1 MPLYIIIWLYNLLGS
16 QDYTGGPYIFIIPAG
31 QKTFSFDISIIN
43 DLTVEE
49 NENFTVIITPKL
61 LPNRVTRGNPGV
73 TGITI
78 VDNDGKSLLV

>member
-1 MPLYIIIWLYNLLGS
+1 MIWLYNLLGS
-16 QDYTGGPYIFIIPAG
+16 LDYTGGPYNFIIPAG

-49 NENFTVIITPKL
+49 NENFTVIITTE
-61 LPNRVTRGNPGV
+61 LPSHVTRGNPGV

-78 VDNDGKSLLV
+78 VDNDGKSFLV